1 MSLDVLRE
9 RSRRD
14 GPRRALVDADAGFW
28 ISWFDL
34 DGLATAWAR
43 RLDRLGVQPADRVAV
58 REPAGARFAALLFAC
73 LRQGYAFVPLPVRA
87 PQPEI
92 DRLLADCRPRVLIEE
107 GEPVLRPDFGP
118 GSEGD
123 ACIVYTSGT
132 TGRPRGVRLTAANL
146 VASAEGCQESLAS
159 TSDDRWLHC
168 MAPHH
173 VGGLAIFV
181 RGAVSNQPVIAL
193 ARFDAVR
200 VLEGLARERC
210 TLLSL
215 VPTMLVRLLDAG
227 GLEPLTK
234 VRAILLGGAP
244 APAETVRAWA
254 RLGLNI
260 CPTYGLTETG
270 SQVATVPPGA
280 AEALAGTAGFPH
292 SRASVEVVAG
302 EIVVGGAVL
311 AAGYTDA
318 DIRPPLHTRDGGEL
332 RPDGAL
338 VVAGRLDDAIITGG
352 ENVQPQEIEDVLRAH
367 PAVRDAA
374 VVGVPDPAWGNVLEA
389 HVVAT
394 GLEAEAL
401 VAYARE
407 RLAAF
412 KVPRRVRFVA
422 TLPRSEG
429 GKLLRRQISRPTPPN
444 ASPGRSRRARS

>member
-14 GPRRALVDADAGFW
+14 GPRRALVDAGAGFW

-43 RLDRLGVQPADRVAV
+43 RLDRLGVQPGQRVAV

-73 LRQGYAFVPLPVRA
+73 LRLGCTFVPLPVRA
-87 PQPEI
+87 PQREV
-92 DRLLADCRPRVLIEE
+92 DRLLAACRPRVLVAD
-107 GEPVLRPDFGP
+107 GEPELREDFKPGPDA
-118 GSEGD
+118 D
-123 ACIVYTSGT
+123 ACIVFTSGT
-132 TGRPRGVRLTAANL
+132 TGVPRGVRLTAANL

-159 TSDDRWLHC
+159 TPEDRWLLC
-168 MAPHH
+168 LAPHH

-181 RGAVSNQPVIAL
+181 RAAVSNQPVTVVP
-193 ARFDAVR
+193 RFEPER

-227 GLEPLTK
+227 GLETLTR

-244 APAETVRAWA
+244 APAATVRAWA
-254 RLGLNI
+254 RLGLNV

-292 SRASVEVVAG
+292 SRATVAVEKG
-302 EIVVGGAVL
+302 EIVVGGPVL
-311 AAGYTDA
+311 GPGYIDVA
-318 DIRPPLHTRDGGEL
+318 IEPPFHTRDGGEL
-332 RPDGAL
+332 RADGAL
-338 VVAGRLDDAIITGG
+338 VVTGRLDDAIITGG
-352 ENVQPQEIEDVLRAH
+352 ENVQPLEVEEVLRTH

-374 VVGVPDPAWGNVLEA
+374 VIGLPDATWGNLLEA
-389 HVVAT
+389 HVVAI
-394 GLEAEAL
+394 GVEPEEL

-407 RLAAF
+407 RLAGF
-412 KVPRRVRFVA
+412 KVPRRVRFVDR
-422 TLPRSEG
+422 LPRSDG
-429 GKLLRRQISRPTPPN
+429 GKLLRRQIRRSPP
-444 ASPGRSRRARS
+444 PGATD

>member
-1 MSLDVLRE
+1 MSLDILRE

-14 GPRRALVDADAGFW
+14 GPRRALVDAGAGFW

-43 RLDRLGVQPADRVAV
+43 RLERLGLAPGQRVAV

-73 LRQGYAFVPLPVRA
+73 LRQGYTFVPLPLRA
-87 PQPEI
+87 PPAEI
-92 DRLLADCRPRVLIEE
+92 DRLLADSRPRALVED
-107 GEPVLRPDFGP
+107 GEPALRGEFAP
-118 GSEGD
+118 GTAGD

-146 VASAEGCQESLAS
+146 VASAEGCQESLGS
-159 TSDDRWLHC
+159 TPEDRWLLC
-168 MAPHH
+168 LAPHH
-173 VGGLAIFV
+173 VGGLAIFL
-181 RGAVSNQPVIAL
+181 RAALGNQPLTVVP
-193 ARFDAVR
+193 RFEEAR

-227 GLEPLTK
+227 GLEALTQ

-254 RLGLNI
+254 RLGLKV

-292 SRASVEVVAG
+292 SRATVEIESG

-311 AAGYTDA
+311 APGYTDTA
-318 DIRPPLHTRDGGEL
+318 IEPPLHTRDGGEL
-332 RPDGAL
+332 RADGAL
-338 VVAGRLDDAIITGG
+338 VVSGRLDDAIITGG
-352 ENVQPQEIEDVLRAH
+352 ENVQPQEVESVLRAH

-374 VVGVPDPAWGNVLEA
+374 VVGIPDPTWGSVLEA
-389 HVVAT
+389 RVVAA
-394 GLEAEAL
+394 GVAPEEL
-401 VAYARE
+401 VAFARE

-412 KVPRRVRFVA
+412 KVPRRVRFVDQ
-422 TLPRSEG
+422 LPRSEG
-429 GKLLRRQISRPTPPN
+429 GKLLRKQLTPT
-444 ASPGRSRRARS
+444 AETD